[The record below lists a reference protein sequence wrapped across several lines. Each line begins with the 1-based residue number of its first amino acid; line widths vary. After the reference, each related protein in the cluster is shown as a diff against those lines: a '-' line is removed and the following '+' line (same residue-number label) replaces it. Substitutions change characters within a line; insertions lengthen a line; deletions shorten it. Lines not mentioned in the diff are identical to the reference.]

1 MPFSTRSR
9 VLAVRYMHTPRPY
22 SEKWMFH
29 NSSFIFSLA
38 WGKGNE
44 ELHVTQLALLPSFS
58 IWHADRHLRFPRA
71 HSKCPQ
77 LRLH

>member
-44 ELHVTQLALLPSFS
+44 ELRVTQVAGASGSPTFLLHLA
-58 IWHADRHLRFPRA
+58 R
-71 HSKCPQ
+71 
-77 LRLH
+77 